1 MNFWVGLIHE
11 PADVVQEPFATTLI
25 TALPANV
32 AVVAVDVANVRT
44 GPSVSSAIVTQLAYG
59 KEVPILGQ
67 QDDWYR
73 IRLDDGRDGWVAAG
87 WIVTAAGS

>member
-11 PADVVQEPFATTLI
+11 PQGVVQDSVGTTLI

-32 AVVAVDVANVRT
+32 AVVTVDAANVRS
-44 GPSVSSAIVTQLAYG
+44 GPNVSSTILAQLAYG

-67 QDDWYR
+67 QDDWYK
-73 IRLDDGRDGWVAAG
+73 IRMDDGRDGWLAAG
-87 WIVTAAGS
+87 WIVTAGR